1 MEAGLSKTNL
11 TKRKFRRR
19 NLKDKHTTMENFTYF
34 VPVDFS
40 ACSYNALH
48 YATMLARCSQ
58 GRINLC
64 HVIDLEEVE
73 DSENPVVISFMI
85 DRLFK
90 KAQKRMKSHREIIS
104 MEGII
109 VKEEIVMGNVQAQL
123 KKQIDALKPNVIVM
137 GRNTEKKLNAQSLLK
152 YITRNASAPV
162 LVVPQTHN
170 PKIPNRTVLASD
182 MDPNRLVE
190 YAPFFDIIK
199 KVSHELSILNI
210 KSNYF
215 ASAKDALTWIGNLNL
230 TYGVNAKLLQAD
242 NQEGLK
248 GIADLIRSNK
258 IDLLCTVKHN
268 NSFFDKFFDRN
279 ISNQLTNQAEVPVL
293 VIKE

>member
-1 MEAGLSKTNL
+1 
-11 TKRKFRRR
+11 
-19 NLKDKHTTMENFTYF
+19 MENFIYF

-58 GRINLC
+58 GKINLC

-90 KAQKRMKSHREIIS
+90 KTQKRMKSLREIIS
-104 MEGII
+104 LEGII
-109 VKEEIVMGNVQAQL
+109 VKEEIVMGNVEVQL
-123 KKQIDALKPNVIVM
+123 KKQIDELKPNVIVM
-137 GRNTEKKLNAQSLLK
+137 GRNTERKLGTQSLLK
-152 YITRNASAPV
+152 HITRNTTAPV

-170 PKIPNRTVLASD
+170 PKIPNRAVLASD
-182 MDPNRLVE
+182 MDPNRVVE

-199 KVSHELSILNI
+199 KVSHDLSILNI
-210 KSNYF
+210 RSNYF
-215 ASAKDALTWIGNLNL
+215 ANSKEALTWVGNLNL
-230 TYGVNAKLLQAD
+230 TYGVNAKLLQ
-242 NQEGLK
+242 QENHEGFK
-248 GIADLIRSNK
+248 GIADLIRTNQ

-268 NSFFDKFFDRN
+268 NGFFDKFFDRN
-279 ISNQLTNQAEVPVL
+279 ISNQLTNQADVPVL